1 MGLLDWVTLGRIDR
15 DGASAGEFH
24 LTLGTSW
31 NATGGS
37 SYEHVVGSSMNLTLD
52 PVEIALSP
60 AYAGGQAI
68 LGNTILGMGGSS
80 DFVYGSSTQAIYGGP
95 SFQLQRARDIEKKS
109 DWFLRPKY
117 RADSVP
123 PPDPLEPTT
132 APAILVLSALI
143 NAVPLAMEIALY
155 CAYKD
160 YYDPVKDGPKK
171 DDSKEDSPKKEVP
184 IQKTPELLKFMAY
197 GITTRLMAMVRTLEV
212 ATANGQIGAKLVEEL
227 RAHLTSLRNAVSFII
242 KCFKSNEEE
251 AQGASWMASAAMLAS
266 SDAMSAMTTVRAW

>member
-15 DGASAGEFH
+15 NGASAGEFH

-52 PVEIALSP
+52 PVEMVLSP
-60 AYAGGQAI
+60 VYAGGQAI

-132 APAILVLSALI
+132 TSAIKALSLLI

-155 CAYKD
+155 SSYKD
-160 YYDPVKDGPKK
+160 YYEPGKDGQI
-171 DDSKEDSPKKEVP
+171 E
-184 IQKTPELLKFMAY
+184 KTPELLKFMAY
-197 GITTRLMAMVRTLEV
+197 GITTRLMAMVRTLET
-212 ATANGQIGAKLVEEL
+212 ATAHGQIGAKLVEEL
-227 RAHLTSLRNAVSFII
+227 SAHVASLRNAVSAII
-242 KCFKSNEEE
+242 KRFKSNKKE
-251 AQGASWMASAAMLAS
+251 AEGADWLSDDAIFEINESLAAIRAG
-266 SDAMSAMTTVRAW
+266 RAW

>member
-1 MGLLDWVTLGRIDR
+1 MGLLDWVTLGRVDR
-15 DGASAGEFH
+15 NGASAGQFH

-52 PVEIALSP
+52 PVEMVMSP
-60 AYAGGQAI
+60 LYAGGQAI
-68 LGNTILGMGGSS
+68 ISNAILGMGGSS

-95 SFQLQRARDIEKKS
+95 SFQLQRARELEKKS

-132 APAILVLSALI
+132 TTAIKALSLLI

-155 CAYKD
+155 SSYKD
-160 YYDPVKDGPKK
+160 YYDPVNDGP
-171 DDSKEDSPKKEVP
+171 SKGAPSEGIP
-184 IQKTPELLKFMAY
+184 IQKTPELLKYMAY

-227 RAHLTSLRNAVSFII
+227 SAHVASLRSAVSAII
-242 KCFKSNEEE
+242 KRFKSNEEE

-266 SDAMSAMTTVRAW
+266 SDAMSAMATVRAW